1 MHHLRTSTTLSM
13 LHRLLNTT
21 KIKNKTKVFAFM
33 ETLLVQVLQNGSIIL
48 NYFIY
53 RRKVSDILQ
62 LTVVDLHDLL
72 LQLLL
77 PALLV
82 VEGTL
87 VVLRQSVTVAV
98 DEAALALD
106 TQQSHFLA
114 TIETSLA
121 VFLLLLF
128 GLKRELFHSLY
139 YLLLGHANGSGG
151 EHGGL
156 FDYFF
161 LFG

>member
-1 MHHLRTSTTLSM
+1 M
-13 LHRLLNTT
+13 
-21 KIKNKTKVFAFM
+21 IKKAEVLAFM
-33 ETLLVQVLQNGSIIL
+33 EIPWVQYYKTVVLFWEC
-48 NYFIY
+48 FIY

-128 GLKRELFHSLY
+128 GLKRELFHSLH

-161 LFG
+161 LFGWCCFPE

>member
-21 KIKNKTKVFAFM
+21 KIKNKTKVFAFI

-87 VVLRQSVTVAV
+87 VVLRQSVTIAV

-139 YLLLGHANGSGG
+139 YLLLSHADGSGG

>member
-1 MHHLRTSTTLSM
+1 M
-13 LHRLLNTT
+13 
-21 KIKNKTKVFAFM
+21 
-33 ETLLVQVLQNGSIIL
+33 
-48 NYFIY
+48 
-53 RRKVSDILQ
+53 Q

-128 GLKRELFHSLY
+128 GLKRELFHSLH

>member
-128 GLKRELFHSLY
+128 GLKRELFHSLH
-139 YLLLGHANGSGG
+139 YLLLSRANGSGG